1 MLRLLVSGLGNIGYR
16 HIEALCKLDEEIE
29 LYVHSRYPESM
40 QRAAALFASLGRD
53 KEKCFMIPRLSAFYI
68 PVDAAILSGN
78 SNERFGI
85 FETIVR
91 NHITSNIILEKIAF
105 NQKEQYRK
113 ALALIQEHGLKVWV
127 NHSLRY
133 LQALEEIKE
142 EVSRMKARSFEVSGD
157 FGLACNIT
165 HWLDLFA
172 CVTGDC
178 AAVLDGSGLNEGT
191 VPCKR
196 DGYVEFS
203 GAVQG
208 MSHGG
213 RKIVISNADAKGGGT
228 ILRFARDSRHFLE
241 MNLSRQ
247 TYKVVKKDA
256 GTERAMKVEYQSSLS
271 QRYVQDIQLTG
282 DCRLPG
288 FHEIYD
294 MNLLV
299 LALFSDK
306 LKLGSDCKCNIT

>member
-1 MLRLLVSGLGNIGYR
+1 MIRLFVSGLGNIGYR

-40 QRAAALFASLGRD
+40 QRAAELFAFLGRD
-53 KEKCFMIPRLSAFYI
+53 KGKCFMIRRLDAFYT

-85 FETIVR
+85 FETVVR
-91 NHITSNIILEKIAF
+91 NHITSSILLEKIAF
-105 NQKEQYRK
+105 NQKEQYRR
-113 ALALIQEHGLKVWV
+113 ALALIQENGLKVWV

-133 LQALEEIKE
+133 LDALEEMKK
-142 EVSRMKARSFEVSGD
+142 EVSRMNVRSFEVSGD
-157 FGLACNIT
+157 FGMACNIT

-172 CVTGDC
+172 CVTGDS
-178 AAVLDGSGLNEGT
+178 AAALDGSGLKEGT
-191 VPCKR
+191 VPSKR
-196 DGYVEFS
+196 AGYVEFS
-203 GAVQG
+203 GTVQG
-208 MSHGG
+208 ISRGG
-213 RKIVISNADAKGGGT
+213 RKIAVSNENAGGDGT
-228 ILRFARDSRHFLE
+228 ILRFARDRRHFLE

-247 TYKVVKKDA
+247 TYTTVKE
-256 GTERAMKVEYQSSLS
+256 GVRTERAMKVEYQSSLT
-271 QRYVQDIQLTG
+271 QRYVQDIQRAG

-288 FHEIYD
+288 FCEIYD

-299 LALFSDK
+299 LALFSEK